1 MKPALDWILA
11 RLAENST
18 WRGII
23 LLLTAA
29 GVSIKP
35 EIANQI
41 ITLGLAA
48 VGLINII
55 RKAPN
60 APDNPPPAPPTV

>member
-1 MKPALDWILA
+1 MKTSSEWLLN

-18 WRGII
+18 WRGIL

-29 GVSIKP
+29 GVTIKP
-35 EIANQI
+35 ELADKI

-48 VGLINII
+48 VALINII
-55 RKAPN
+55 RKDPN
-60 APDNPPPAPPTV
+60 APDRNPPPPIP